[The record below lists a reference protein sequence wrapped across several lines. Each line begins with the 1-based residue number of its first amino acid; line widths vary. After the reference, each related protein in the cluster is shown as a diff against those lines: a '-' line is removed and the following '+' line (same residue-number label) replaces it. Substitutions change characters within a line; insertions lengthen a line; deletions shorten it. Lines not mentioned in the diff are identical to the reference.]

1 MSENLN
7 TTINGTQPSS
17 CYWNHTA
24 EKVGYTFA
32 YCLIFLGSLAG
43 NTVIGIIVH
52 KTKTMRKPINFFIV
66 NMAMSDLLFVI
77 FFIPSQIQM
86 IYIDSWLISGPLGQ
100 ALCKLVLFFRETSFV
115 VSIQSLVL
123 IAVDRFGAVVY
134 PLRSPLINSKLCPFF
149 ILATWIV
156 AMAVSSPYLMT
167 SKLVE
172 YLGEHGCE
180 RTWNEAFG
188 ENSSYPNYILAKVV
202 VFLYIP
208 LLLIATLYIII
219 YLRLKSRKIPGEQS
233 NNAQQQRAKRERNVL
248 KLAIATVITFAA
260 CVLPLST
267 YITIIEWGRFESL
280 TESCGFVYFSF
291 IAALM
296 AYSNC
301 AINPCVCF
309 IFSGNYRQGLKNF
322 FS

>member
-1 MSENLN
+1 MN
-7 TTINGTQPSS
+7 TTINGTQSSS
-17 CYWNHTA
+17 CTIDSTA
-24 EKVGYTFA
+24 PKIGITLACSV
-32 YCLIFLGSLAG
+32 IFVVSITG
-43 NTVIGIIVH
+43 NTLIGVIVY
-52 KTKTMRKPINFFIV
+52 KTPTMRKPINFLIV
-66 NMAMSDLLFVI
+66 NMAMSDLLYPI
-77 FFIPSQIQM
+77 FAIPLLIQELFR
-86 IYIDSWLISGPLGQ
+86 DPWLIGGPLGQ
-100 ALCKLVLFFRETSFV
+100 VLCKLVIFSTDVSLV

-134 PLRSPLINSKLCPFF
+134 PLRSPLISSKLCPFF

-180 RTWNEAFG
+180 GMWNEAFG

-267 YITIIEWGRFESL
+267 YITIVEWGRFESL